1 MELELRSAQEE
12 AQRQERN
19 IQNITDT
26 VNSKEAQ
33 VLRDEQ
39 RERGTERLIDRLI
52 G

>member
-33 VLRDEQ
+33 VLRD
-39 RERGTERLIDRLI
+39 R
-52 G
+52 